1 LPQDERAQVPI
12 STALRGRPLNFWER
26 WQASPHAGSAQM
38 AASLTGSAAVISL
51 HFARQGISAPFANF
65 AALAGSVAT
74 AGTSYKVFHWLQA
87 SPALRTLHEA
97 DESLPLRCLGGLLQE
112 WAGRKGTAP
121 APGTPSLQSLL
132 ERQALELLPIFQR
145 AVDGD
150 EGKAWEAVV
159 TLAERQDLSGAL
171 RHAGVLSAQD
181 GRDVHYKEWLMSVG
195 HHLGN
200 ASSLLDAV
208 SDTLPRAQR
217 ERLDACAD
225 DLRRRLQPWRQK
237 KVSEDFALWCRAS
250 ALCRDDAAGDLPV
263 RDGRAIAE
271 HVLNQAGLDA
281 VGLAGLLDAVPLV
294 LGAAEVEQMALRDL
308 AARHSKACA
317 LPGTIHCDPMWLARL
332 GERDPES
339 AVRAACRL
347 AESEYVGGQCGL
359 PATLSWRLPVER
371 LWGNVEQ
378 AQGEGPRGERAR
390 ELLVLSH

>member
-195 HHLGN
+195 HNLGN

-217 ERLDACAD
+217 ERLVLLCY
-225 DLRRRLQPWRQK
+225 LFCLSHGRQQHGQ
-237 KVSEDFALWCRAS
+237 R
-250 ALCRDDAAGDLPV
+250 
-263 RDGRAIAE
+263 GRF
-271 HVLNQAGLDA
+271 
-281 VGLAGLLDAVPLV
+281 
-294 LGAAEVEQMALRDL
+294 
-308 AARHSKACA
+308 
-317 LPGTIHCDPMWLARL
+317 
-332 GERDPES
+332 
-339 AVRAACRL
+339 
-347 AESEYVGGQCGL
+347 
-359 PATLSWRLPVER
+359 
-371 LWGNVEQ
+371 
-378 AQGEGPRGERAR
+378 RAR
-390 ELLVLSH
+390 SAPMRIRKLVMEDGTWRCARRTSPRSVMRG